1 MAERVVRNI
10 ENDYLMCSVCLGRYE
25 DPRLLPCGHSFC
37 KNCLAEHI
45 QQTVTD
51 SDTRFFN
58 CPIDRTQ
65 IPRPRGN
72 LNVREW
78 IKHFPQDTFTLNLI
92 QAVRIHEGSAGNEEM
107 HAPPHAAQGPVQR
120 TPRDPLPRAEE
131 VIGTGNNVLCENHT
145 GRPIEF
151 FCLGCNLLACS
162 MCAVREHRGQT
173 CECVTIEE
181 AMDRY
186 HPRIDALRRR
196 FVSQLRRI
204 QELSSG
210 VGVTDVELENSKE
223 IALRLIDEFET
234 EVGQFYERTLQ
245 GIEDLKH
252 QVFESGRGSFR
263 DNEQLQM
270 VMQNVEMAREE
281 FDHLCHNQT
290 DIQFLSE
297 MPRLEAQAS
306 EYDRAIVESSRM
318 STSMQVEFIQNQNF
332 LQFIRNPPPLG
343 SISVSSQG
351 QHNTRN
357 FNTNRI
363 MNVNR
368 GPATTNAA
376 PRMRPLTRQVAAAGV
391 RPTRTPRPQRYTG
404 LRTQKTHEIINVKDQ
419 GEDTISWQLTGVV
432 FVDNSVVV
440 IDSQNQM
447 VRKRGIGGDTGGNDT
462 LPLELPLCV
471 CNMGSTSN
479 VAVTQPEKN
488 QISVISTTGHLTV
501 TEVIKTQKPYEGIC
515 QMADSKFVVSNMSGR
530 ISIEIISR
538 TGRVLKIIER
548 SHLFHWPRFLTIA
561 TNGNIIVSDRDQ
573 KHVISLNQ
581 SGQVVWTYSTSVS
594 PWGVTSDKNGKLYL
608 CLDNN
613 TVQIISEDGRLVQD
627 KFVNI
632 KEGVKTPYAISARAR
647 QVVVTEYGSSL
658 FAANSPNVHVFS
670 F

>member
-37 KNCLAEHI
+37 KNCLTEHI

-51 SDTRFFN
+51 RDTHFFN

-72 LNVREW
+72 VNPREW
-78 IKHFPQDTFTLNLI
+78 VKHFPPDTFTINLI
-92 QAVRIHEGSAGNEEM
+92 KAVRIHEGTEVHEEM
-107 HAPPHAAQGPVQR
+107 QAVPGPVQR
-120 TPRDPLPRAEE
+120 SPRNIPQGRSEE
-131 VIGTGNNVLCENHT
+131 VNGSGNNVFCDNHT

-151 FCLGCNLLACS
+151 FCLGCNLIACS
-162 MCAVREHRGQT
+162 LCAVREHRGQN

-181 AMDRY
+181 AMERY
-186 HPRIDALRRR
+186 RPRIDALRRR
-196 FVSQLRRI
+196 FVGQLQRVR
-204 QELSSG
+204 ELSNGDG
-210 VGVTDVELENSKE
+210 VIDIELENSKE
-223 IALRLIDEFET
+223 ISLRFIDEVET
-234 EVGQFYERTLQ
+234 EVGQFYERMLQ
-245 GIEDLKH
+245 GIEDLKR
-252 QVFESGRGSFR
+252 QVYESGRVNFR
-263 DNEQLQM
+263 ENEQLQI
-270 VMQNVEMAREE
+270 VMQNVEATREQ
-281 FDHLCHNQT
+281 FDNLCHHQT
-290 DIQFLSE
+290 DVEFLSDIQRIE
-297 MPRLEAQAS
+297 TQAD
-306 EYDRAIVESSRM
+306 EYDQAILASSQAA
-318 STSMQVEFIQNQNF
+318 SSMKVNFIQNQNF
-332 LQFIRNPPPLG
+332 LQFIRHPPPLG
-343 SISVSSQG
+343 SISLSSQG
-351 QHNTRN
+351 QPTTRN
-357 FNTNRI
+357 FNINRNSNTI
-363 MNVNR
+363 R
-368 GPATTNAA
+368 GPAVNAV
-376 PRMRPLTRQVAAAGV
+376 RTRPLTRQITGAGI

-404 LRTQKTHEIINVKDQ
+404 LRTQKTHEVINVKDRN
-419 GEDTISWQLTGVV
+419 EDTISWQLTGVA

-447 VRKRGIGGDTGGNDT
+447 VRKRGIAGSTGENDT

-479 VAVTQPEKN
+479 VAVTQPEKT
-488 QISVISTTGHLTV
+488 QISVICTTGHMAV
-501 TEVIKTQKPYEGIC
+501 VEVIKTNKSYEGIY
-515 QMADSKFVVSNMSGR
+515 QMADSKFVVSSMSGR
-530 ISIEIISR
+530 ISIDIISR
-538 TGRVLKIIER
+538 TGRVLKTMER

-594 PWGVTSDKNGKLYL
+594 PWGVSSDKNGKLYL

-632 KEGVKTPYAISARAR
+632 KEGVKTPYAIAARAR